1 MGEFE
6 TVMQTRDQVE
16 GLHNYCRVFISG
28 YVNTEKKF
36 SIAFINQLFRE
47 KTKKFFVMG
56 LIKREILTSG
66 EVLYT

>member
-1 MGEFE
+1 
-6 TVMQTRDQVE
+6 MQTRDEVE

-28 YVNTEKKF
+28 YVNTEKKKI
-36 SIAFINQLFRE
+36 SIAFINQLSRE

-56 LIKREILTSG
+56 LIKREILTSR